1 MWVGNTAS
9 IVVIKEPN
17 SDIITLVI
25 LNNNLID
32 KAKQDAASKG
42 W

>member
-17 SDIITLVI
+17 SDIITFS
-25 LNNNLID
+25 NTHNNLID